1 MKKID
6 EENLEKVKKLFEQNN
21 LKINGVIFNQAEVQ
35 GNSYY
40 SYYYSDEH
48 YSSKKNK

>member
-1 MKKID
+1 M
-6 EENLEKVKKLFEQNN
+6 ENLEKVKKLFEQNN
-21 LKINGVIFNQAEVQ
+21 LKINGVILNKAEVQ

-48 YSSKKNK
+48 LSNKRAR